1 MSLQPVYII
10 YGVSGS
16 GKTTIGK
23 KLASILNLPFYD
35 ADNFHPESNIK
46 KMSDGFPL
54 KDEDRYPWLQKL
66 NRQIINWQADNGAV
80 LACSALKSNYRDIL
94 ETNADHIYW
103 IFLDG
108 TYELIHQ
115 RLNKRENHYFRES
128 LLQSQFDTLEKP
140 DRGILVQ
147 VNKSEDEIVKN
158 ILDEISEQKTE
169 FGIIGLGVM
178 GKSLAKNLISKGK
191 FIAVYNRQVPDKEV
205 DIALNFV
212 KTFNTGEVL
221 GFDEIIPFVKSLQTP
236 RKILIMV
243 NAGSAV
249 DMVIKDLIPFL
260 DAGDCIIDGG
270 NSHYKDTERRLQE
283 LTNKGFEFLGLGVSG
298 GEEGALKGPSLMPGG
313 SLKGYELC
321 KTYLEEIAAKDNY
334 GNPCCNYIG
343 SGGSGHYVKMLH
355 NGLEYAEMQLIAEI
369 YAVMRDILKLS
380 PENIASVFST
390 WINNGWKSYLL
401 EITSEILQKK
411 EDDHYLI
418 DLILDTASQKGTGGW
433 STVSAL
439 EIGVP
444 LSTIS
449 ESVMVRFI
457 SALKATRI
465 KASKLYKFESNDS
478 KIDFKD
484 FENLI
489 FKTYQFVSIIN
500 HHIGFELLQEAS
512 SQYKWNLNLSEIARI
527 WTNGCIVRSKLMEKI
542 SVMFSKTDDSLLLQ
556 EDIIPVMKENYTF
569 TKEFI
574 KQILDNHIATPVT
587 TTALNYFIMY
597 TSEQLPANLI
607 QAQRDYFGAHT
618 YSRVDRPVSE
628 KFHTDWKNL

>member
-35 ADNFHPESNIK
+35 ADDFHPESNIK
-46 KMSDGFPL
+46 KMSDGLPL

-80 LACSALKSNYRDIL
+80 LACSALKSKYRDEL
-94 ETNADHIYW
+94 EANTNTIKW
-103 IFLDG
+103 IFLEG
-108 TYELIHQ
+108 EYSLILQ
-115 RLNKRENHYFRES
+115 RLKNRKDHYFKES

-147 VNKSEDEIVKN
+147 VNKSEDEIIKN
-158 ILDEISEQKTE
+158 ILDEISKQKTE
-169 FGIIGLGVM
+169 FGIVGLGVM

-191 FIAVYNRQVPDKEV
+191 FISVYNRQVPDKEV
-205 DIALNFV
+205 DIALSFV
-212 KTFNTGEVL
+212 KAFKTGEVL
-221 GFDEIIPFVKSLQTP
+221 AFDEISQFVKSLQTP

-243 NAGSAV
+243 NAGAAV

-260 DAGDCIIDGG
+260 DEGDCIIDGG

-283 LTNKGFEFLGLGVSG
+283 LESRGFEFLGLGVSG

-313 SLKGYELC
+313 SLEGFKLSH
-321 KTYLEEIAAKDNY
+321 KYLNIIAAKDNN
-334 GNPCCNYIG
+334 GDPCCSYIG
-343 SGGSGHYVKMLH
+343 PEGSGHYVKMLH
-355 NGLEYAEMQLIAEI
+355 NGLEYAEMQLIAET
-369 YAVMRDILKLS
+369 YAVMRHLLKLS

-390 WINNGWKSYLL
+390 WINKGWKSYLL

-411 EDDHYLI
+411 EGDHYLI

-444 LSTIS
+444 LSTIA
-449 ESVMVRFI
+449 ESVMVRFM
-457 SALKATRI
+457 SALKDTRT
-465 KASKLYKFESNDS
+465 KASKLYEYELNDS

-527 WTNGCIVRSKLMEKI
+527 WTNGCIIRSKLMGKM
-542 SVMFSKTDDSLLLQ
+542 SDFFSKNNDPLLLQ
-556 EDIIPVMKENYTF
+556 KNIIPTMKENYMF
-569 TKEFI
+569 TKELI
-574 KQILDNHIATPVT
+574 KKTLDYHIGTPVI

-628 KFHTDWKNL
+628 KFHTDWKN